1 MSYAPAMDTARR
13 RAQAVGSGL
22 LALVLAAGALMPAAR
37 GQDPA
42 AVDRAV
48 ERGLAWLESRQRFD
62 GSFERSPRTGKTAL
76 AVYALLKCGRPATD
90 SGVQRGLAH
99 LETAEGGGTYDQACL
114 ALARSAA
121 FPAVPLEQVQ
131 LAADTLMGMQAR
143 GGAWGYPEGEEDLSN
158 TQYAALGLHAAA
170 RVGAKVPDRT
180 WRSLGDATVD
190 FALGDGAFGYRRDS
204 RSGSGSMTAAGV
216 GTLALCLEHLGQ
228 DVQSR
233 RPARAWTRARDG
245 GLDWLGRRFSV
256 QGNPGGGWHLYY
268 LYGLERVGA
277 LADQPRLGG
286 HDWYAEGAQVLLG
299 LQQPNG
305 SWEGSLESTCFAL
318 LFLRRATRS
327 VTGEAARTGRVVHS
341 SDENGV
347 QIRGVGV
354 APLRVWLAGFTAST
368 LDAWSWEGERAD
380 GLRIARVVWFLD
392 DLVAADLR
400 GDPTAAHGSERFE
413 LELDELAPGQ
423 HELRAQ
429 VQLLQQRDQGAPALR
444 ILESGTVRFQLEGG
458 VSRHWLESARD
469 RGLDR
474 LPAAGLSV
482 EASSEAR
489 ARPAWNAFDDDAH
502 THWLANAGDAQ
513 PTLTLVPKDPVV
525 ADTIV
530 LTQPFVWPLRT
541 GALTRVLEAEV
552 EVNGGRPLRVRM
564 HADERRK
571 GRLRLPQRVT
581 IRKLEVRLLAWVPGT
596 QDANRPGLAEVE
608 LLLSDD

>member
-1 MSYAPAMDTARR
+1 M
-13 RAQAVGSGL
+13 GSGL

-204 RSGSGSMTAAGV
+204 RSGSGSMTAGGGAPLPRARVLGAGA
-216 GTLALCLEHLGQ
+216 GPPGP
-228 DVQSR
+228 
-233 RPARAWTRARDG
+233 PARAGPRARDG

-458 VSRHWLESARD
+458 VSRHGLESARD

-474 LPAAGLSV
+474 LPAAGLAV
-482 EASSEAR
+482 VGSSEAR

>member
-1 MSYAPAMDTARR
+1 MDYSRPVRR
-13 RAQAVGSGL
+13 ILLSPCLLLATCIATPSARAQ
-22 LALVLAAGALMPAAR
+22 
-37 GQDPA
+37 DPG

-48 ERGLAWLESRQRFD
+48 ERGLRWLEGRQRFD
-62 GSFERSPRTGKTAL
+62 GSFERAPRTGRTAL
-76 AVYALLKCGRPATD
+76 AVYTLLKSGRSATD
-90 SGVQRGLAH
+90 AGVQRGLAH
-99 LETAEGGGTYDQACL
+99 LETADGGGTYDQACV

-121 FPAVPLEQVQ
+121 APLVPLEQIQ

-143 GGAWGYPEGEEDLSN
+143 GGAWAYPEGEEDLSN
-158 TQYAALGLHAAA
+158 SQYAALGLHAASRAGA
-170 RVGAKVPDRT
+170 RVPDRV
-180 WRSLGDATVD
+180 WRALGDATVD

-204 RSGSGSMTAAGV
+204 RSGTGSMTAAGV
-216 GTLALCLEHLGQ
+216 GTLAICLAHLGQ
-228 DVQSR
+228 DAGSR
-233 RPARAWTRARDG
+233 RPARAWSRAHDA

-277 LADQPRLGG
+277 LADQSRIGG
-286 HDWYAEGAQVLLG
+286 HDWYAEGARVLLDM
-299 LQQPNG
+299 QQPSG

-327 VTGEAARTGRVVHS
+327 VTGVGARTDRIVHKA
-341 SDENGV
+341 DAGGI
-347 QIRGVGV
+347 QLRGVGV
-354 APLRVWLAGFTAST
+354 APLRAWVAGFEPDT
-368 LDAWSWEGERAD
+368 LDAWAWEGERSE

-400 GDPTAAHGSERFE
+400 GDPTESHGSERFE
-413 LELDELAPGQ
+413 LELAELAPGQ
-423 HELRAQ
+423 HALRAQ
-429 VQLLQQRDQGAPALR
+429 VQLLQQREDQAPALR
-444 ILESGTVRFQLEGG
+444 VLESGVVRFQVEGG

-469 RGLDR
+469 RGRDR

-482 EASSEAR
+482 EASTEAR

-502 THWLANAGDAQ
+502 THWLARAGDPE

-525 ADTIV
+525 ADTVV

-571 GRLRLPQRVT
+571 ARLALPQRVT
-581 IRKLEVRLLAWVPGT
+581 IRKLEIRLLAWVPGT

-608 LLLSDD
+608 LLLDED